1 MLQLILERG
10 QRYEDIGSLLG
21 LSAGEVRARARA
33 ALGEMGGADPDRDV
47 ALTDFLLGQAD
58 PIGRADVARHLG
70 SDPEARELAD
80 QLATQLRVIAP
91 GAQLPQIPA
100 ARGRAARA
108 AVGPAERAP
117 TGREADSARRPGPVA
132 GLSARQRRL
141 IAAMVAAG
149 IGVAAIVLL
158 ATGTIGGGDD
168 DEGATP
174 AGQPTQPAD
183 DGQPASTSGLTR
195 AVLRPVGEGDAAGIA
210 AFARVR
216 SGQNDVPVVQVTLT
230 KLARS
235 AEGEVYVVWLAG
247 PRDRAFPLSRDPV
260 GEDGQ
265 LRGLVPLQTQLLQAL
280 SAGAFDEI
288 LVTRA
293 RQDAVLA
300 ELRQSGQNNRLPS
313 LVGEPVLRGK
323 ITGPGFPTQQQGAAG
338 DEG

>member
-21 LSAGEVRARARA
+21 LSADEVRARARA

-70 SDPEARELAD
+70 SDPDARELAD
-80 QLATQLRVIAP
+80 QLATQLQVIAP
-91 GAQLPQIPA
+91 GARLPEIPA
-100 ARGRAARA
+100 ARGRAARPA
-108 AVGPAERAP
+108 AAPPDKAP
-117 TGREADSARRPGPVA
+117 TGGEAKRIQRPSPA
-132 GLSARQRRL
+132 GLSGRQRRL
-141 IAAMVAAG
+141 IAGMVAVG
-149 IGVAAIVLL
+149 IVVVAIVLF

-168 DEGATP
+168 DEGSTQ
-174 AGQPTQPAD
+174 AGQPTQPTD
-183 DGQPASTSGLTR
+183 DGQSASAGGVTR

-230 KLARS
+230 RLAPT

-260 GEDGQ
+260 GEDGE
-265 LRGLVPLQTQLLQAL
+265 LRGIVPLQTQLLQAL

-300 ELRQSGQNNRLPS
+300 KLRQSGQNNRLPS

-323 ITGPGFPTQQQGAAG
+323 ITGPGFPVRQQGATDNQG
-338 DEG
+338 